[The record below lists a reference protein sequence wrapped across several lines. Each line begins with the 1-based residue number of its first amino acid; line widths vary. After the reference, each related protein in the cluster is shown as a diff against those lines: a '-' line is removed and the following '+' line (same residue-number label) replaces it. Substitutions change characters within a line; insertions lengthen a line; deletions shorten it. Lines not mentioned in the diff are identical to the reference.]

1 MSKIQ
6 TPTPTLDKH
15 RDLAAEHPMLG
26 NMFAKSAANR
36 VLMNREQQAL
46 DDAEAAKVDRAAERA
61 IADKPHHKKLA
72 ELEARSSMLATIYAQ
87 NHRFELDQ
95 EASEINPPEPPIPPM
110 AA

>member
-1 MSKIQ
+1 MSKI
-6 TPTPTLDKH
+6 PTPTLDRH
-15 RDLAAEHPMLG
+15 RELFDANPMLG

-46 DDAEAAKVDRAAERA
+46 DDAEVAKVDRASERA
-61 IADKPHHKKLA
+61 IADKPHHKRLA
-72 ELEARSSMLATIYAQ
+72 ELEGRSPMLATLYAQ

-95 EASEINPPEPPIPPM
+95 EASEINPPEPPQ